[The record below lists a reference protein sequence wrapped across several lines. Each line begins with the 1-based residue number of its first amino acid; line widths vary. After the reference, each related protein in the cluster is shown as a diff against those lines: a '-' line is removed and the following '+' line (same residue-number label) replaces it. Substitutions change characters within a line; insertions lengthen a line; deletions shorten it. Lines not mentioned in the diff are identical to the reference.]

1 MKKLIILY
9 VFLVLL
15 YGCGSTK
22 SVLSADKAVIET
34 TIDLV
39 NVDNDRVRVTMN
51 PGSFSKQ
58 NISFFIPK
66 TVPGTYSE
74 DDYGKYIE
82 DLKAIDYQGNELLVT
97 SIGTNEWNIS
107 DATKLDKIAYYV
119 TDTYDSESE
128 LNDPVFSPAGTNILK
143 GKNFVLNLHGFVGYF
158 EGLKEVPYEL
168 IVSSPSDLIP
178 TTSLIKKQDD
188 SSNTTDVFIASRYFE
203 VVDNPILYAKANIA
217 SFA

>member
-15 YGCGSTK
+15 YGCGTSK

-39 NVDNDRVRVTMN
+39 NVNNDRVSVTIN

-58 NISFFIPK
+58 KISFFIPK

-74 DDYGKYIE
+74 DDYGKYIQ

-107 DATKLDKIAYYV
+107 DATKLDKITYYV
-119 TDTYDSESE
+119 TDTYDTESE

-143 GKNFVLNLHGFVGYF
+143 DKNFVLNLHGFVGYF
-158 EGLKEVPYEL
+158 DGLKEVPYEL
-168 IVSSPSDLIP
+168 IISSPSDLVP
-178 TTSLIKKQDD
+178 TTSLMKKQDD
-188 SSNTTDVFIASRYFE
+188 I
-203 VVDNPILYAKANIA
+203 
-217 SFA
+217 